1 MIRSMETIYDVLRF
15 VVSKLRNTAT
25 DLEIEQ
31 ALNAIAAA
39 EGGKAGTGQSQ
50 APPDPANP
58 GLPGG
63 FGG

>member
-15 VVSKLRNTAT
+15 IISKLRASAT

-39 EGGKAGTGQSQ
+39 EGGNAGTGQSQ
-50 APPDPANP
+50 APAEGTA
-58 GLPGG
+58 GLPQPGG
-63 FGG
+63 F